1 MNIVKISSSTTTF
14 NAYEAETTYLVG
26 KTVQIDAMGDGI
38 TLNGDAKYRALTV
51 AGSLEGSITA
61 VRIDEQYAPFGGVK
75 VSVTE
80 TGTMTGGNYGML
92 IDGQGHSITNAGE
105 INGAHYGMYNSGTN
119 RVLNSGTIHGED
131 IGIQSNFGRGDGI
144 NLIVN
149 KGTISGH
156 DVAIKTSSE
165 FDRIVNFGTIDGDV
179 TLGAYD
185 DTFVFKAGTVS
196 GTVYGETGDDL
207 YVINKA
213 GLTIVE
219 DFGEGVD
226 RINSSVSITMPA
238 NVEKL
243 YLTGKAAIDATGGTS
258 GNWIYGN
265 QAANRID
272 AGGGFDYIDGGKG
285 NDILTGGS
293 SGDDFHFARGSG
305 KDIVT
310 DFQAGFDEIEIGDLK
325 GATDFVDMLANHV
338 TEKGGDLW
346 ITYGRDIVILQ
357 DTAKVDLKGGDFD
370 FG

>member
-1 MNIVKISSSTTTF
+1 MNIVKFSSSTTTF
-14 NAYEAETTYLVG
+14 NADVAETTYLVG
-26 KTVQIDAMGDGI
+26 KAVQIDVMGSGI
-38 TLNGDAKYRALTV
+38 VFNDDAKYRALTV
-51 AGSLEGSITA
+51 AGSVEGSTTA
-61 VRIDEQYAPFGGVK
+61 VRIDEQYAPFGGVE

-80 TGTMTGGNYGML
+80 TGKLTGFYGML
-92 IDGQGHSITNAGE
+92 VYGQGHSITNAGE
-105 INGAHYGMYNSGTN
+105 IFGTDYGMFNAGTN
-119 RVLNSGTIHGED
+119 RVINSGTIHSND
-131 IGIQSNFGRGDGI
+131 IGIQSNFGTGEGI

-156 DVAIKTSSE
+156 DAAIKTGSE

-179 TLGAYD
+179 TLGSYD

-219 DFGEGVD
+219 NFGEGVD

-293 SGDDFHFARGSG
+293 SGDDFHFVRGSG

-357 DTAKVDLKGGDFD
+357 DTAKIDLKGGDFD
-370 FG
+370 FV